1 MFDRMKRPR
10 RGKCTGDGSGVGDEP
25 EAVEYA
31 QAERDTPSFG
41 RRGVPVEN
49 AEQADPKPKRAKK
62 KGVDDEFFTSEPIE
76 ETPAT
81 NWRKAQP
88 VAPGEEVKLVKVYKK
103 S

>member
-10 RGKCTGDGSGVGDEP
+10 RGKGTGDGSGGGGEP

-41 RRGVPVEN
+41 RRGVPVES
-49 AEQADPKPKRAKK
+49 AEPTKPKRAKK
-62 KGVDDEFFTSEPIE
+62 RDDDEFFTSEPIE

-81 NWRKAQP
+81 NWR
-88 VAPGEEVKLVKVYKK
+88 
-103 S
+103 